1 MIETLS
7 MVIVA
12 LLLQAAPQGGPR
24 NLQLS
29 EDAVVKP
36 PVVVPAGTTIPIA
49 LVNRLSTKNAK
60 DGDGIYAR
68 TIFPVT
74 LNNQIVIHEGSHV
87 RGKITEVRKPGRV
100 KGKPALVL
108 SFQTLILPR
117 GTTLPLYASLGG
129 ASGSGTRDGEATIKG
144 DASKTK
150 DAETIGRT
158 TATGAVIGGVGSG
171 RAKGVGIGAAGGS
184 AVGLATVLL
193 TRGQDL
199 VLEPG
204 ATIEIVLDRPLE
216 P

>member
-1 MIETLS
+1 MIEMLG

-12 LLLQAAPQGGPR
+12 LLLQGGPR
-24 NLQLS
+24 NLQLA

-36 PVVVPAGTTIPIA
+36 PVVVPAGTAIPIA

-68 TIFPVT
+68 TVFPITV
-74 LNNQIVIHEGSHV
+74 NNKIVIPEGSHV

-100 KGKPALVL
+100 KGKAALVL
-108 SFQTLILPR
+108 SFQTLILAN

-129 ASGSGTRDGEATIKG
+129 ASGAGDREGEATIKG
-144 DASKTK
+144 DSSKTK
-150 DAETIGRT
+150 DAGTIGT
-158 TATGAVIGGVGSG
+158 TTTTGAVIGAVGS
-171 RAKGVGIGAAGGS
+171 RSRTKGAGAGAAGGA

-204 ATIEIVLDRPLE
+204 ATLEIVLDRPLE